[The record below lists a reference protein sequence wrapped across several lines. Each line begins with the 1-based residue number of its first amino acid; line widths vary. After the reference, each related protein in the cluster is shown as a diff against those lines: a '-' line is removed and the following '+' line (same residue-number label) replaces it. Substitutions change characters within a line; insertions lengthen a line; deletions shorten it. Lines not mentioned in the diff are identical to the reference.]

1 MKEKILITRKVFP
14 SIVGRLQ
21 EYFDVESNDADY
33 IYAPDELRTRLQ
45 GKVGALVSAT
55 EIINAPLVQAC
66 PSLRAVANI
75 AVGYNN
81 LDLAALSAAGV
92 VATNTP
98 DVLTETTADFGWA
111 LLMATARRTGEA
123 ERWLRLG
130 LWDKWAL
137 DMFLGVDIHGT
148 SLGILGMGRIGRA
161 VAQRAHGFGMTVRY
175 HDRAPVALADEKGA
189 QFCSK
194 EALLSLSDHLVI
206 TMPYDAASHHTI
218 GRRELAL
225 MKQTATLI
233 NISRGGLVDEDALAD
248 ALADNRLAGAG
259 LDVFEREPFVCP
271 RLLAN
276 ARVVATPHIASAS
289 LKTRLAMTDLAADNL
304 IAALGY
310 GACAG
315 QPPSPLNP
323 AVLRA

>member
-1 MKEKILITRKVFP
+1 
-14 SIVGRLQ
+14 
-21 EYFDVESNDADY
+21 
-33 IYAPDELRTRLQ
+33 
-45 GKVGALVSAT
+45 
-55 EIINAPLVQAC
+55 
-66 PSLRAVANI
+66 
-75 AVGYNN
+75 
-81 LDLAALSAAGV
+81 
-92 VATNTP
+92 
-98 DVLTETTADFGWA
+98 
-111 LLMATARRTGEA
+111 MATARRTGEA

-206 TMPYDAASHHTI
+206 TMPYDPASHHTI

-248 ALADNRLAGAG
+248 ALAENRLAGAG

-271 RLLAN
+271 RLLAH

-289 LKTRLAMTDLAADNL
+289 LKTRLAMADLAADNL

-323 AVLRA
+323 AVLRT